1 MNLPKNKDP
10 TETTQ
15 TTHLPVYDCTSCC
28 YIFGKSGRV
37 CGVCIK
43 KILAEH
49 TAMTAKS

>member
-15 TTHLPVYDCTSCC
+15 TTQSFTYDCTSCC

-37 CGVCIK
+37 CGVCIR
-43 KILAEH
+43 KILAEQK
-49 TAMTAKS
+49 AAAG